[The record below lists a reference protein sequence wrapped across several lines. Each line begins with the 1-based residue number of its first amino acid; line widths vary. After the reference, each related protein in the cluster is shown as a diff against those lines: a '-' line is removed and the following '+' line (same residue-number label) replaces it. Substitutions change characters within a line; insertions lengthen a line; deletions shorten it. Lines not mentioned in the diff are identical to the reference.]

1 MGSTQMKATYLP
13 NPTNT
18 ERPEVKISLYY
29 WAGKGYSIY
38 INGVK
43 RESGRGYGT
52 ELSSPMEARTVRA
65 GEHKRRSQARDA
77 EALNIFADV
86 VLKETAKIEAEA
98 AAVPENPADQEAALD
113 AFINAVDLP
122 QTEDEAYSEFLHLSG
137 I

>member
-1 MGSTQMKATYLP
+1 MGSTSLKVQYIP

-43 RESGRGYGT
+43 RGNGIGYGT
-52 ELSSPMEARTVRA
+52 ELSSPLEARTVRA

-77 EALNIFADV
+77 EALNIFAEV

-98 AAVPENPADQEAALD
+98 APVPENPKVQVPA
-113 AFINAVDLP
+113 
-122 QTEDEAYSEFLHLSG
+122 TLHPENVA
-137 I
+137 